1 MEDLITNF
9 LIKILMSTKARLT
22 NSRSPGSS
30 PQQLLKTGTCLKSYK
45 TPENNY
51 YLWPLTCGRV
61 KCTHWPTQTGTMLT
75 LLASQLK
82 DVILK
87 QFLYLLPL
95 LQISRKKNKKKQTFC
110 LLEGEW
116 IVLVHKTETVFLA
129 LLEHTGHSFT
139 AFIAAHYGKIIN
151 CVALTQ
157 STDKRTLSVHP
168 ADILQY
174 KSLLQGPHPLS
185 WDPDPS

>member
-1 MEDLITNF
+1 MTFD
-9 LIKILMSTKARLT
+9 MW
-22 NSRSPGSS
+22 SS
-30 PQQLLKTGTCLKSYK
+30 KVH
-45 TPENNY
+45 
-51 YLWPLTCGRV
+51 PLTHPDRNHANTFSFAAKRRDFKTV
-61 KCTHWPTQTGTMLT
+61 PVS
-75 LLASQLK
+75 ASTVADLFCCENSGK
-82 DVILK
+82 K
-87 QFLYLLPL
+87 K
-95 LQISRKKNKKKQTFC
+95 KKNQTFC

-185 WDPDPS
+185 